1 MRKWISLLLSV
12 VLLINISFMNVGHAE
27 NTLNVSGKIATP
39 DFHSIEDPELRTYI
53 EDTLYSSLVGELN
66 SEEYFVENVSAI
78 YISQDYLDELEYNSK
93 ANVFFGYTLSELEAQ
108 FEGNRYVFTLGKNNE
123 TVVQP
128 WADYVDPMGS
138 VIRNVAIGTGV
149 ILICVTVSA
158 VSGGAGA
165 YACSMIFATAAKTGA
180 IMAAKGAAFGAVSAG
195 VVKMVQ
201 TGNVNEAFDAALA
214 GGSEGFKWGAIS
226 GALVGGIGKG
236 VSLYGEAK
244 QTAFTMHQYAK
255 IQHDTGYPLD
265 VIKQFHTMEEY
276 NVFKKAGLKTQ
287 MVGNKTA
294 LIKTDIDLTKVDSK
308 GRTNLERMKQG
319 LAPEDSSGISYE
331 LHHVGQKKN
340 GTLAILSQSEHDNPS
355 LHSFLQRTEAH
366 AQGTNWDTER
376 QKFWKAFAGLFE

>member
-108 FEGNRYVFTLGKNNE
+108 FEGNRYVFTLGENNE

-165 YACSMIFATAAKTGA
+165 YACSMIFA
-180 IMAAKGAAFGAVSAG
+180 MAAKGAAIGAISGAALGGVSAG
-195 VVKMVQ
+195 VVKLVE
-201 TGNVNEAFDAALA
+201 TGNLNESLNAALLS
-214 GGSEGFKWGAIS
+214 GSESFKWGAIT
-226 GALVGGIGKG
+226 GAITGGASEAIALKG
-236 VSLYGEAK
+236 AYIK
-244 QTAFTMHQYAK
+244 R
-255 IQHDTGYPLD
+255 LD
-265 VIKQFHTMEEY
+265 YESSST
-276 NVFKKAGLKTQ
+276 
-287 MVGNKTA
+287 
-294 LIKTDIDLTKVDSK
+294 DSK
-308 GRTNLERMKQG
+308 
-319 LAPEDSSGISYE
+319 
-331 LHHVGQKKN
+331 KN
-340 GTLAILSQSEHDNPS
+340 
-355 LHSFLQRTEAH
+355 
-366 AQGTNWDTER
+366 
-376 QKFWKAFAGLFE
+376 